1 MLLSEPG
8 LFILACFSVFCAAV
22 IVFFIAGG
30 GRGE

>member
-1 MLLSEPG
+1 MLLNEPG
-8 LFILACFSVFCAAV
+8 LFVLACFSVFCAAV

>member
-8 LFILACFSVFCAAV
+8 LFVLACVSVVCAVV

>member
-8 LFILACFSVFCAAV
+8 LFVLACVSVLCAV
-22 IVFFIAGG
+22 VVVFFIAGG

>member
-8 LFILACFSVFCAAV
+8 LFVLACFSAFCAAL

-30 GRGE
+30 GRGD

>member
-1 MLLSEPG
+1 MLLNEPG
-8 LFILACFSVFCAAV
+8 LFILACVSSALAAL

>member
-8 LFILACFSVFCAAV
+8 LFVLACVSVVLAAV

>member
-8 LFILACFSVFCAAV
+8 LFVLACFSVFCAVV

-30 GRGE
+30 GRDD